1 METQNI
7 SERLNEHPKPIR
19 SVWRNRW
26 HRLRRIGKFA
36 FWLIVIY
43 MIVQQVLGP
52 YWTNAARVSVLD
64 QFQQQRKSRVIAM
77 IHRQETIS
85 LFGVPVSSY
94 INIEDS
100 EAVLR
105 AIRLTP
111 PEQPIDMI
119 LHTPGGLV
127 LAAEQIAKALAEHKG
142 KVTVFVPHYAMSGGT
157 LIALAADEIVMDAN
171 AVLGPVDP
179 QIGDMPA
186 ASILRVLNLK
196 QVNRIKDETLELA
209 DVAAKARLQ
218 VASFVT
224 ELLLSRLPKD
234 KAVSLATVLTEGR
247 WTHDFPITVQ
257 LARELGLRVSTDMP
271 RIVYELMDL
280 FPQGDADRPS
290 VLYVPLHRSPAE
302 RDEAPPSPP
311 TTPAKTKPQGAS

>member
-26 HRLRRIGKFA
+26 HRLRRIGKYA
-36 FWLIVIY
+36 FLLIVIY

-64 QFQQQRKSRVIAM
+64 QFQQQRQSRVIAM

-100 EAVLR
+100 EAVLK

-186 ASILRVLNLK
+186 ASIVSA
-196 QVNRIKDETLELA
+196 VRIKGAQRVADEVLILA
-209 DVAAKARLQ
+209 DIAQKARVQ
-218 VASFVT
+218 VASFVAQVLLKHYPKEKAA
-224 ELLLSRLPKD
+224 ELAAVLS
-234 KAVSLATVLTEGR
+234 EGR
-247 WTHDFPITVQ
+247 WTHDFPIMVDG
-257 LARELGLRVSTDMP
+257 ARQLGLKVSTNMP
-271 RIVYELMDL
+271 RMVYDLMDL
-280 FPQGDADRPS
+280 YP
-290 VLYVPLHRSPAE
+290 
-302 RDEAPPSPP
+302 
-311 TTPAKTKPQGAS
+311 

>member
-1 METQNI
+1 MRPFLHRWWQ
-7 SERLNEHPKPIR
+7 RLSH
-19 SVWRNRW
+19 
-26 HRLRRIGKFA
+26 IGKLA
-36 FWLIVIY
+36 LWLVVVY
-43 MIVQQVLGP
+43 MVVQQVFGP
-52 YWTNAARVSVLD
+52 YSTYAARANVLE
-64 QFQQQRKSRVIAM
+64 QFQEQRKSRVIAM

-85 LFGVPVSSY
+85 LFGVPVSNY

-127 LAAEQIAKALAEHKG
+127 LAAEQIAKALVEHKG

-186 ASILRVLNLK
+186 ASILQVLKLK
-196 QVNRIKDETLELA
+196 QVNHIKDETLMLA
-209 DVAAKARLQ
+209 DMASKSRMQ
-218 VASFVT
+218 VATFVA
-224 ELLLSRLPKD
+224 ELLLKRLHKD
-234 KAVSLATVLTEGR
+234 KATTVATVLTEGR

-257 LARELGLRVSTDMP
+257 FARELGLPISTDMP

-280 FPQGDADRPS
+280 FPQGAADRPS
-290 VLYVPLHRSPAE
+290 VLYVPLRQSPGGHN
-302 RDEAPPSPP
+302 EAPDSAPAA
-311 TTPAKTKPQGAS
+311 TTKSKL